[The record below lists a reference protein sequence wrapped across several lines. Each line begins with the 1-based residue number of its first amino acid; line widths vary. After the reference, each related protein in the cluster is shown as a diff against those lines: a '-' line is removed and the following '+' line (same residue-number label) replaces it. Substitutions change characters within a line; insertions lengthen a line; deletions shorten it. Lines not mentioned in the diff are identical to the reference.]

1 MDNRSQ
7 ITLVEQTSLE
17 VADVKRAKREL
28 DEEWEK
34 GIADGQITVE
44 EATRMHERIRKLEQE
59 IDEAV
64 LVSREA
70 AYVDKEN
77 DFRRKRGAHATP
89 HYYLLREK
97 REIQA
102 MGGLKNYPP
111 TKAKAL
117 TAETVRAQRRAN
129 PQK

>member
-1 MDNRSQ
+1 MNNNPQ

-17 VADVKRAKREL
+17 VADVKRAEREFE
-28 DEEWEK
+28 DEFDAAMED
-34 GIADGQITVE
+34 GIITPE
-44 EATRMHERIRKLEQE
+44 EAQRLKRRIRKLETE

-64 LVSREA
+64 LVAREA
-70 AYVDKEN
+70 AYVQKEN
-77 DFRRKRGAHATP
+77 EFRMKRGTHATP

-111 TKAKAL
+111 TKAKAS
-117 TAETVRAQRRAN
+117 TIAVVKAHRAQR
-129 PQK
+129 

>member
-1 MDNRSQ
+1 MDTRSQ

-34 GIADGQITVE
+34 GIEDGKITVE
-44 EATRMHERIRKLEQE
+44 EAERMHERIRNLERE

-102 MGGLKNYPP
+102 MGGLRDYPP
-111 TKAKAL
+111 TSAKAQ
-117 TAETVRAQRRAN
+117 TVQPIRARRTTELS
-129 PQK
+129 K